1 VRLDAS
7 EGKSEGY
14 ERARATYS
22 KIINRLH
29 IFSRLFIYI
38 EPVVVEVIKNFDYYF
53 LRCNPSY

>member
-1 VRLDAS
+1 MGIPTVRLDAS

-29 IFSRLFIYI
+29 IFKIIYI
-38 EPVVVEVIKNFDYYF
+38 LNQ
-53 LRCNPSY
+53 

>member
-1 VRLDAS
+1 MDIPTLGLDAS

-29 IFSRLFIYI
+29 IFKIIYI
-38 EPVVVEVIKNFDYYF
+38 LNQ
-53 LRCNPSY
+53 